1 MNKLITRSAS
11 SWRVKWWKFVLKWS
25 ESTTATAKGPA
36 RATVLAGVGAWGG
49 LLWYGLYGM
58 KSEDDGMV
66 KKKSF
71 AELYPD
77 PRLKK
82 MHQEVAIPNIMF
94 WVFIILL
101 ILRMFECFFTT

>member
-1 MNKLITRSAS
+1 MYKLAHRTVRNSSSS

-25 ESTTATAKGPA
+25 ESTTATPKGPA

-58 KSEDDGMV
+58 RQAQDDGMV

-71 AELYPD
+71 GELYPD

-94 WVFIILL
+94 WVFS
-101 ILRMFECFFTT
+101 MFEQQLL